1 MMLTPAQLGYRMP
14 AEWEPHE
21 ATWIAW
27 PHNRDDWPGKF
38 APIPWVYAEIVRN
51 LSRVENVFI
60 VVAGGRMKRRA
71 ADILDR
77 AGVNVDQVH
86 FVKAATDRVWLRD
99 SGPTFVVRDLTA
111 QGQTHDA
118 PAPGPIGLLDWKF
131 NAWAKYDNHSKRQQ
145 HPAADRR
152 ELGLHRWVPRVNL
165 AGKPVRVVLEGGAID
180 VNGQGSLLTTEECL
194 LSEVQARNPG
204 LGRAEHGKSLRRFP
218 ERQPRDLARTEGST
232 ATTPTVTSTTW
243 PGSSIPEPSW
253 WSSEP
258 HSDDANHEPLQ
269 ENLRRLE
276 SATDQDGKPLR
287 VVTLP
292 MPEPIVFDS
301 QRLPASYANF
311 YIANQVVLVP
321 TFNDPNDRIA
331 LDTLAA
337 LFPDRRV
344 VGIHSVDLVLGLGTL
359 HCLSQQQPMAGHSQ
373 VASNH
378 RGA

>member
-38 APIPWVYAEIVRN
+38 APIPWVYAEIVRH
-51 LSRVENVFI
+51 LSRVEKVFI
-60 VVAGGRMKRRA
+60 VVAGRKMKRRA

-99 SGPTFVVRDLTA
+99 SGPTFVVRDMSV
-111 QGQTHDA
+111 QEQTPDA

-131 NAWAKYDNHSKRQQ
+131 NAWAKYDNHLNDNKIPRRI
-145 HPAADRR
+145 AR

-165 AGKPVRVVLEGGAID
+165 AGKRVRVVLEGGAID

-204 LGRAEHGKSLRRFP
+204 LGRAELEKIFADYLNVSHVIWLGRGIDGDDTHGHID
-218 ERQPRDLARTEGST
+218 DLARFVDPRTVV
-232 ATTPTVTSTTW
+232 TVT
-243 PGSSIPEPSW
+243 
-253 WSSEP
+253 EP
-258 HSDDANHEPLQ
+258 HSNDANHEPLQ
-269 ENLRRLE
+269 DNLRRLE
-276 SATDQDGKPLR
+276 SATDQDGQPLR

-292 MPEPIVFDS
+292 MPEPIIFDS

-378 RGA
+378 HDA